1 MLLIFFLFSI
11 SERQAEA
18 VVNENLPVKFSVSL
32 GADKKAPDH
41 STLTLFRNRL
51 IENLAAKAY
60 EELFDE
66 IIIIA
71 MEKGVDFGR
80 LQAVGNVHIFIRL
93 QRSGKL

>member
-11 SERQAEA
+11 SQRQAEA
-18 VVNENLPVKFSVSL
+18 VVNENLLVKTSVSL
-32 GADKKAPDH
+32 GADKEAPDH

-51 IENLAAKAY
+51 IENLGAKAY

-66 IIIIA
+66 IIIVA
-71 MEKGVDFGR
+71 TEKGVDFGR

-93 QRSGKL
+93 